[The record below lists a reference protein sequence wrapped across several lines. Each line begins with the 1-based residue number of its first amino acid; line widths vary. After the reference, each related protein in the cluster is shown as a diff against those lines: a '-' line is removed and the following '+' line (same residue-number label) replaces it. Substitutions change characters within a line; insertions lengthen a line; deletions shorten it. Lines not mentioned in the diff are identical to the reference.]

1 MPGTH
6 ITAAVGAISFW
17 LTVALAAAGSLLSAL
32 CIYDP
37 VSEPKRNP
45 YFFIGQWFIWL
56 ATLLLWSAV
65 AASLAMEWL
74 KPFDLLLILILA
86 GACRWAAQAVCNV
99 KWRVSNHRHVPKVV
113 YVTRPQRNS

>member
-17 LTVALAAAGSLLSAL
+17 LTVTLAVAGSVLSAL

-45 YFFIGQWFIWL
+45 YFFIGQWFVWL
-56 ATLLLWSAV
+56 ATPPLWGAV
-65 AASLAMEWL
+65 AASAASDWL
-74 KPFDLLLILILA
+74 KPFDLLLVVVLA
-86 GACRWAAQAVCNV
+86 VGCRWAAQAVCNLN
-99 KWRVSNHRHVPKVV
+99 WRGKTSPRIPSVV
-113 YVTRPQRNS
+113 YVTRPQRHA